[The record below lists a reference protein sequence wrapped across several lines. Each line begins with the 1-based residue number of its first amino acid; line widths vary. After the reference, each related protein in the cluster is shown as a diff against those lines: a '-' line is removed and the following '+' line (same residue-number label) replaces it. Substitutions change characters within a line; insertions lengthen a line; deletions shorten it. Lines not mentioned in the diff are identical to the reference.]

1 MALLENKKALVT
13 GSSRGIGRAIVEA
26 YLNEG
31 AEVWGLCSKPSAAKA
46 DLEALAASKGTK
58 FHEICANV
66 GDAAQLTEVV
76 TAAVTEAGSF
86 DILVNNA
93 GITRDG
99 LSFRMKMEDWTDVL
113 NVNLTGTFVITQIV
127 SNAMLKAKRGGSII
141 NMSSIVGVH
150 GQGGQVNYAASK
162 GGLIAYS
169 KSLAKEVGSR
179 GIRVNCIAP
188 GFIETDMTA
197 VLKEDLKKSMI
208 DSVPLKRG
216 GKPEDIANAALFL
229 GSDMGSYVTG
239 QVIGVDGGMGC

>member
-1 MALLENKKALVT
+1 MLKGKKALVT
-13 GSSRGIGRAIVEA
+13 GSSRGIGRKIVET
-26 YLNEG
+26 YLANG

-46 DLEALAASKGTK
+46 ELEAMASEKGTA

-66 GDAAQLTEVV
+66 GDAEQLSEVV
-76 TAAVTEAGSF
+76 KAALTEAGNF

-99 LSFRMKMEDWTDVL
+99 LSFRMKMEDWQNVL

-127 SNAMLKAKRGGSII
+127 SNAMLKARSGSII

-150 GQGGQVNYAASK
+150 GGAGQVNYSASK
-162 GGLIAYS
+162 AGLIGYS
-169 KSLAKEVGSR
+169 KSLAKEVGAR

-197 VLKEDLKKSMI
+197 VLKEDYVKAML
-208 DSVPLKRG
+208 DTVPMKRG
-216 GKPEDIANAALFL
+216 GKPEDIANVALFL
-229 GSDMGSYVTG
+229 ASDMSSYVTG

>member
-1 MALLENKKALVT
+1 MLKGKKALVT
-13 GSSRGIGRAIVEA
+13 GSSRGIGRKIVEVFLA
-26 YLNEG
+26 NG

-46 DLEALAASKGTK
+46 ELEAMAAEKGTA

-66 GDAAQLTEVV
+66 GDAEQLSEVV
-76 TAAVTEAGSF
+76 KAALTEAGNF

-99 LSFRMKMEDWTDVL
+99 LSFRMKMEDWQNVL

-127 SNAMLKAKRGGSII
+127 SNAMLKARSGSII

-150 GQGGQVNYAASK
+150 GGAGQVNYSASK
-162 GGLIAYS
+162 AGLIGYS
-169 KSLAKEVGSR
+169 KSLAKEVGAR

-197 VLKEDLKKSMI
+197 VLKEDYVKAML
-208 DSVPLKRG
+208 DTVPMKRG
-216 GKPEDIANAALFL
+216 GKPEDIANVALFL
-229 GSDMGSYVTG
+229 ASDMASYVTG

>member
-1 MALLENKKALVT
+1 MLKGKKALVT
-13 GSSRGIGRAIVEA
+13 GSSRGIGRKIVEVFLA
-26 YLNEG
+26 NG

-46 DLEALAASKGTK
+46 ELEAMAAEKGTA

-66 GDAAQLTEVV
+66 GDAEQLSEVV
-76 TAAVTEAGSF
+76 KAALAEAGNF

-99 LSFRMKMEDWTDVL
+99 LSFRMKMEDWQNVL

-127 SNAMLKAKRGGSII
+127 SNAMLKARSGSII

-150 GQGGQVNYAASK
+150 GGAGQVNYSASK
-162 GGLIAYS
+162 AGLIGYS
-169 KSLAKEVGSR
+169 KSLAKEVGAR

-197 VLKEDLKKSMI
+197 VLKEDYVKAML
-208 DSVPLKRG
+208 DTVPMKRG
-216 GKPEDIANAALFL
+216 GKPEDIANVALFL
-229 GSDMGSYVTG
+229 ASDMSSYVTG

>member
-1 MALLENKKALVT
+1 MSLLNGKKALVI
-13 GSSRGIGRAIVEA
+13 GSSRGIGRKIVEEF
-26 YLNEG
+26 LKNG
-31 AEVWGLCSKPSAAKA
+31 AEVWGLCSKPSAAKEE
-46 DLEALAASKGTK
+46 LEALAQSKGTK

-66 GDAAQLTEVV
+66 GDATQLTEVV

-86 DILVNNA
+86 DVLVNNA

-99 LSFRMKMEDWTDVL
+99 LSFRMKMEDWQNVL
-113 NVNLTGTFVITQIV
+113 SVNLTGAFVVTQIV

-197 VLKEDLKKSMI
+197 VLKEDLKKAMI
-208 DSVPLKRG
+208 DSVPLKRAG
-216 GKPEDIANAALFL
+216 TPEDIANSALFL
-229 GSDMGSYVTG
+229 ASDLSTYITG
-239 QVIGVDGGMGC
+239 QVLGVDGGMGA

>member
-1 MALLENKKALVT
+1 MLKGKKALVT
-13 GSSRGIGRAIVEA
+13 GSSRGIGRKIVEVFLA
-26 YLNEG
+26 NG

-46 DLEALAASKGTK
+46 ELEVMAAEKGTA

-66 GDAAQLTEVV
+66 GDAEQLSEVV
-76 TAAVTEAGSF
+76 KAALTEAGNF

-99 LSFRMKMEDWTDVL
+99 LSFRMKMEDWQNVL

-127 SNAMLKAKRGGSII
+127 SNAMLKARSGSII

-150 GQGGQVNYAASK
+150 GGAGQVNYSASK
-162 GGLIAYS
+162 AGLIGYS
-169 KSLAKEVGSR
+169 KSLAKEVGAR

-197 VLKEDLKKSMI
+197 VLKEDYVKAML
-208 DSVPLKRG
+208 DTVPMKRG
-216 GKPEDIANAALFL
+216 GKPEDIANVALFL
-229 GSDMGSYVTG
+229 ASDMSSYVTG